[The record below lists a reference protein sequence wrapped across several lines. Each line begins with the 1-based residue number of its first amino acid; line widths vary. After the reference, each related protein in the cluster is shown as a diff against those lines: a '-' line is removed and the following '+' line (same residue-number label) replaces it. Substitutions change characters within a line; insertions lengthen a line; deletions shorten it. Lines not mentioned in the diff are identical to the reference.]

1 VALEESMIQ
10 DRQLDD
16 ERVARVIK
24 ERRLTLA
31 LTSTLYL
38 MAACSR
44 ENLLLLRPGTLRQRD
59 SLRAQVIYLNHGFP
73 QMAMR

>member
-1 VALEESMIQ
+1 MALEESMIQ